1 MASITISDVRPVGAD
16 LFLDSESFLHQLTDQ
31 EIGDVFGGDTIA
43 PGKANGGF
51 VLLYSAVCIYW

>member
-31 EIGDVFGGDTIA
+31 EIGDVFGGGIA
-43 PGKANGGF
+43 PEKADGGI
-51 VLLYSAVCIYW
+51 VLLWSGICVYW